1 MRASAYV
8 LVSVASGSAHAVM
21 GQIAKLR
28 DVSHVDAVLGP
39 YDLVVSVTGSD
50 FNEIGR
56 LVFDKIQKIEGVE
69 RTLTCNVI
77 VFEE

>member
-8 LVSVASGSAHAVM
+8 LVNVEAGMARAVM
-21 GQIAKLR
+21 EKVSKLR

-39 YDLVVSVTGSD
+39 YDLIVSMTGTD

-56 LVFDKIQKIEGVE
+56 AVIEKMQAIEGVE
-69 RTLTCNVI
+69 RTLTCNV
-77 VFEE
+77 VSFEV